1 MTNRVRIVP
10 KVKRRRKRE
19 PALAPAPEA
28 IPAKFNPIHGYLT
41 RPLLK
46 DRLLLNL
53 SRRIQDDFHAIS
65 MPAAYDKGAILFVE
79 GQDPQGVF
87 IISHGRAKLTSSSAS
102 GKSMILRMA
111 EPGEVVGLPGTVSGQ
126 AYALTAEALEPIQA
140 EFVPRQPF
148 LQFLREHGEAAL
160 RVAEIM
166 TDIYHATFQ
175 EVRYLGFSASA
186 PEKLA
191 RFLLDLTAARAADGG
206 ELRATLALTHEEI
219 AEMIGAARETVSRL
233 LADFKRE
240 GLIELRGS
248 TLVISNKSGL
258 EKLLSQ

>member
-1 MTNRVRIVP
+1 MTNRVQVVP
-10 KVKRRRKRE
+10 KVKRRRKR
-19 PALAPAPEA
+19 APEPHA
-28 IPAKFNPIHGYLT
+28 APNRLNPLHGYLT

-53 SRRIQDDFHAIS
+53 PQRVQDSFHAIS
-65 MPAAYDKGAILFVE
+65 IPASYDKGAILFVE

-87 IISHGRAKLTSSSAS
+87 ILSHGRAKLTASSAD
-102 GKSMILRMA
+102 GKSLILRMA
-111 EPGEVVGLPGTVSGQ
+111 EPGEVVGLPGTISGL
-126 AYALTAEALEPIQA
+126 AYALTAEALEAIQA

-148 LQFLREHGEAAL
+148 LQFLRENGEAAL

-175 EVRYLGFSASA
+175 EVRNLGFSASA

-191 RFLLDLTAARAADGG
+191 RFLLDLTASPTKSTG
-206 ELRATLALTHEEI
+206 ELRAVLTLTHEEI

-240 GLIELRGS
+240 RLIELRGS
-248 TLVISNKSGL
+248 TLVISNKAGL